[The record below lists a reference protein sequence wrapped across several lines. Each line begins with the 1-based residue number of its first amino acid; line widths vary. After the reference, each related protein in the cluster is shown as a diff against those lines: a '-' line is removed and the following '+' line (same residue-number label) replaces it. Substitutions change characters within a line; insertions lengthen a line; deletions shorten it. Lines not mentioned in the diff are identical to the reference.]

1 MKMLEKLLDFVMDE
15 IKGADEYTECAAKYK
30 ENDAQLFK
38 VFADMANAELQHAEM
53 LLKAAKD
60 HAQKHSATHP
70 DMMVI
75 YNFEAERL
83 YRWHNKVKSELAT
96 LRM

>member
-1 MKMLEKLLDFVMDE
+1 MDE
-15 IKGADEYTECAAKYK
+15 IKGADEYTECEAIYK
-30 ENDAQLFK
+30 EKDDQQMFK
-38 VFADMANAELQHAEM
+38 MFADMANAELQHAEM

-60 HAQKHSATHP
+60 HAHKHQATHP

-75 YNFEAERL
+75 YNFESERL

-96 LRM
+96 IRM